1 MLVLCEVG
9 SVAMVRLHLD
19 GSGAWHVRGRIGR
32 VKVSAESGRWGV

>member
-9 SVAMVRLHLD
+9 SVAMVRLHLN
-19 GSGAWHVRGRIGR
+19 GPGAWHVRGRIGR